1 MKRLHV
7 EHANLTILGD
17 VNPNLGIP
25 QNPLDMVKSCE
36 VWELV
41 PSDIWMLVKYGEIL
55 CRPMEVRALFYFLAI
70 FFRPMYLLQK
80 HRQEGSQETK
90 SVSCRSLNND

>member
-55 CRPMEVRALFYFLAI
+55 CRPMEVRAFFLCHIFQTHLFVAKASS
-70 FFRPMYLLQK
+70 RRVSRNEECQLQK
-80 HRQEGSQETK
+80 LEQ
-90 SVSCRSLNND
+90 